1 MIYTREF
8 LFPKKKKKNNLNNL
22 MTAKLQYSKQ
32 LSILSAIII
41 I

>member
-8 LFPKKKKKNNLNNL
+8 LFPKKKNNLNNL

>member
-8 LFPKKKKKNNLNNL
+8 LFPKKKKNNLNNL